1 MYSLRLIYEGARSND
16 SRCNYEGR
24 YVRINLK
31 ECLENNNSRNECP
44 AFADGE
50 TRTNSNTSKL
60 AGFLD
65 VVLLLSASFY
75 LKIILR
81 RQKISN
87 FITATAGILW
97 SSRIL
102 MLLAIQHD
110 IQHTHPQSESFSL
123 LLEIL
128 NFAVLFFFFSLRLNN
143 WKFVPCQSIWLSLV
157 WSGMCHHLPK
167 NSSVRFSKR
176 HWCYVIKLMY
186 WCYVSADFTLESGK
200 KSGKKRCISFNNT
213 YSLTV
218 QGNNVSFVVSEN
230 TKDWLPLQSPAVGT
244 WVSLL

>member
-16 SRCNYEGR
+16 RRCNYDGR

-31 ECLENNNSRNECP
+31 ECRENNNSRNECP
-44 AFADGE
+44 AFADDE
-50 TRTNSNTSKL
+50 TSKNFNTSKL

-65 VVLLLSASFY
+65 VVLLLSATFY

-110 IQHTHPQSESFSL
+110 IRHTHPHSVKSFSL

-128 NFAVLFFFFSLRLNN
+128 NFAVLFFFF
-143 WKFVPCQSIWLSLV
+143 
-157 WSGMCHHLPK
+157 PK
-167 NSSVRFSKR
+167 V
-176 HWCYVIKLMY
+176 
-186 WCYVSADFTLESGK
+186 E
-200 KSGKKRCISFNNT
+200 
-213 YSLTV
+213 
-218 QGNNVSFVVSEN
+218 
-230 TKDWLPLQSPAVGT
+230 
-244 WVSLL
+244 

>member
-16 SRCNYEGR
+16 RRCNYDGR

-31 ECLENNNSRNECP
+31 ECRENNNSRNECP
-44 AFADGE
+44 AFADDE
-50 TRTNSNTSKL
+50 TSKNSNTSKL

-65 VVLLLSASFY
+65 VVLLLSATFY

-110 IQHTHPQSESFSL
+110 IRHTHPHSEKPFSL

-128 NFAVLFFFFSLRLNN
+128 NFAVLFFFFS
-143 WKFVPCQSIWLSLV
+143 
-157 WSGMCHHLPK
+157 
-167 NSSVRFSKR
+167 
-176 HWCYVIKLMY
+176 
-186 WCYVSADFTLESGK
+186 
-200 KSGKKRCISFNNT
+200 
-213 YSLTV
+213 
-218 QGNNVSFVVSEN
+218 
-230 TKDWLPLQSPAVGT
+230 
-244 WVSLL
+244 

>member
-1 MYSLRLIYEGARSND
+1 MYSLRLIYEGARSNHR
-16 SRCNYEGR
+16 RCNYDGR

-31 ECLENNNSRNECP
+31 ECRENKNSRNECP
-44 AFADGE
+44 AFADDE
-50 TRTNSNTSKL
+50 TSKNSNTSKL

-65 VVLLLSASFY
+65 VVLLLSATFY

-110 IQHTHPQSESFSL
+110 IRHTHPHSVKSFSL

-128 NFAVLFFFFSLRLNN
+128 NFAVLFFFFS
-143 WKFVPCQSIWLSLV
+143 
-157 WSGMCHHLPK
+157 
-167 NSSVRFSKR
+167 
-176 HWCYVIKLMY
+176 
-186 WCYVSADFTLESGK
+186 
-200 KSGKKRCISFNNT
+200 
-213 YSLTV
+213 
-218 QGNNVSFVVSEN
+218 
-230 TKDWLPLQSPAVGT
+230 
-244 WVSLL
+244 

>member
-16 SRCNYEGR
+16 SRCNYDGR

-31 ECLENNNSRNECP
+31 ECRENNNSRNECP

-65 VVLLLSASFY
+65 VVLLLSATFY

-128 NFAVLFFFFSLRLNN
+128 NFAVLFFFF
-143 WKFVPCQSIWLSLV
+143 
-157 WSGMCHHLPK
+157 PK
-167 NSSVRFSKR
+167 V
-176 HWCYVIKLMY
+176 
-186 WCYVSADFTLESGK
+186 E
-200 KSGKKRCISFNNT
+200 
-213 YSLTV
+213 
-218 QGNNVSFVVSEN
+218 
-230 TKDWLPLQSPAVGT
+230 
-244 WVSLL
+244 

>member
-16 SRCNYEGR
+16 RRCNYDGR

-31 ECLENNNSRNECP
+31 ECRENNNSRNECP
-44 AFADGE
+44 AFADDE
-50 TRTNSNTSKL
+50 TSKNSNTSKS

-65 VVLLLSASFY
+65 VVLLLSATFY

-110 IQHTHPQSESFSL
+110 IRHTHPHSVKAFSL

-128 NFAVLFFFFSLRLNN
+128 NFAVLFFFF
-143 WKFVPCQSIWLSLV
+143 
-157 WSGMCHHLPK
+157 PK
-167 NSSVRFSKR
+167 V
-176 HWCYVIKLMY
+176 
-186 WCYVSADFTLESGK
+186 E
-200 KSGKKRCISFNNT
+200 
-213 YSLTV
+213 
-218 QGNNVSFVVSEN
+218 
-230 TKDWLPLQSPAVGT
+230 
-244 WVSLL
+244 

>member
-1 MYSLRLIYEGARSND
+1 MSSLRLIYEGARSND
-16 SRCNYEGR
+16 RRCNYDGR

-31 ECLENNNSRNECP
+31 ECRENNNSRNECP
-44 AFADGE
+44 AFADDE
-50 TRTNSNTSKL
+50 TSKNSNTSKL

-65 VVLLLSASFY
+65 IVLLLSATFY

-110 IQHTHPQSESFSL
+110 IRHTHPHSVKSFSL

-128 NFAVLFFFFSLRLNN
+128 NFAVLFFFF
-143 WKFVPCQSIWLSLV
+143 P
-157 WSGMCHHLPK
+157 
-167 NSSVRFSKR
+167 
-176 HWCYVIKLMY
+176 
-186 WCYVSADFTLESGK
+186 
-200 KSGKKRCISFNNT
+200 
-213 YSLTV
+213 
-218 QGNNVSFVVSEN
+218 
-230 TKDWLPLQSPAVGT
+230 
-244 WVSLL
+244 

>member
-16 SRCNYEGR
+16 SRCNYDGR

-31 ECLENNNSRNECP
+31 ECRENNNSRNECP
-44 AFADGE
+44 AFADDE
-50 TRTNSNTSKL
+50 TSKNSNTSKL

-65 VVLLLSASFY
+65 VVLLLSATFY

-87 FITATAGILW
+87 FITATVGILW

-110 IQHTHPQSESFSL
+110 IRHTHPHSESFSL

-128 NFAVLFFFFSLRLNN
+128 NFAVLFFFF
-143 WKFVPCQSIWLSLV
+143 
-157 WSGMCHHLPK
+157 PK
-167 NSSVRFSKR
+167 V
-176 HWCYVIKLMY
+176 
-186 WCYVSADFTLESGK
+186 E
-200 KSGKKRCISFNNT
+200 
-213 YSLTV
+213 
-218 QGNNVSFVVSEN
+218 
-230 TKDWLPLQSPAVGT
+230 
-244 WVSLL
+244 

>member
-16 SRCNYEGR
+16 RRCNYDGR

-31 ECLENNNSRNECP
+31 ECRENNNSRNECP
-44 AFADGE
+44 AFADDE
-50 TRTNSNTSKL
+50 TSKNSNTSKL

-65 VVLLLSASFY
+65 VVLLLSATFY

-110 IQHTHPQSESFSL
+110 IRHTHPHSVKSFSL

-128 NFAVLFFFFSLRLNN
+128 NFAVLFFFF
-143 WKFVPCQSIWLSLV
+143 
-157 WSGMCHHLPK
+157 PK
-167 NSSVRFSKR
+167 V
-176 HWCYVIKLMY
+176 
-186 WCYVSADFTLESGK
+186 E
-200 KSGKKRCISFNNT
+200 
-213 YSLTV
+213 
-218 QGNNVSFVVSEN
+218 
-230 TKDWLPLQSPAVGT
+230 
-244 WVSLL
+244 